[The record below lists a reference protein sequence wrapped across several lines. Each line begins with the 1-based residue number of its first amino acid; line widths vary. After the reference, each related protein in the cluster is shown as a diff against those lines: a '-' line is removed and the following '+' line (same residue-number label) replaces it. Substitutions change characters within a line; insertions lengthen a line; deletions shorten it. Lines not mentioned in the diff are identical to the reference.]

1 MSSTIAFVIL
11 PLLAVAFVYGTYR
24 FLRTVMPMTV
34 IEKSPASV
42 DIHTNTTLSEFVQK
56 SQPRLKK
63 NVAKIVLSNTDLQ
76 LITTTANRLVKRMLS
91 AASGESVDD
100 FSSITKY
107 ATMFAGDFTKRLQA
121 TLESSGIAHDNYTLT
136 HEINGDTIR
145 YYIRTSQM
153 ELAGSFDIPVYKLK
167 SLATSW
173 A

>member
-11 PLLAVAFVYGTYR
+11 PILAVAFVYGTYR
-24 FLRTVMPMTV
+24 FMRTVMPMTV
-34 IEKSPASV
+34 ATKSPTSV
-42 DIHTNTTLSEFVQK
+42 DIQSNTTLSEFVQK

-63 NVAKIVLSNTDLQ
+63 NVAKIVLSTTDLQ
-76 LITTTANRLVKRMLS
+76 LINATAQRLANRMIG
-91 AASGESVDD
+91 AATNDNVGNFHSL
-100 FSSITKY
+100 TKY

-136 HEINGDTIR
+136 HEVNGDTIR

>member
-24 FLRTVMPMTV
+24 FLRMAVPMMV
-34 IEKSPASV
+34 VSKSPTVV
-42 DIHTNTTLSEFVQK
+42 DVQSNTTLSEFVQK

-63 NVAKIVLSNTDLQ
+63 NVAKIVLSSTELQ
-76 LITTTANRLVKRMLS
+76 LINTTAQRLANRMIG
-91 AASGESVDD
+91 AATNDAVEN
-100 FSSITKY
+100 FNALTKY

-136 HEINGDTIR
+136 HEVNGDIIR